1 VKAFLTESEISFF
14 FTVIVSL
21 CFKIVYI
28 DACGTVASCMAERA
42 RVIVVVE
49 VDMLDISS
57 VKCRIVAGSF
67 ELSCPDD
74 YASKVFQR

>member
-1 VKAFLTESEISFF
+1 
-14 FTVIVSL
+14 
-21 CFKIVYI
+21 
-28 DACGTVASCMAERA
+28 MRA
-42 RVIVVVE
+42 LKEPCLVVCIVVVE

-57 VKCRIVAGSF
+57 VKCRIVPGSS